1 MQLYLNATSPFARFA
16 RIIALEKNLESEL
29 ELIWCDPW
37 SDQAEL
43 LQHNP
48 HSRIPVLVDNGQAI
62 SESSLIAIYLNQL
75 HFEPQLLPAQQQ
87 AKVLG
92 LLGLGL
98 GLMEAAFSRVI
109 NAKYLGEAG
118 QNSVL
123 QQRREKAIQ
132 RSLNRLED
140 ELSNNDDLALNLG
153 FIAIAVAL
161 DYIDFRLPELEI
173 DSAHPGLKTWRQDLA
188 QRPSFTSTVF
198 K

>member
-16 RIIALEKNLESEL
+16 RIVALEKKLESEL

-48 HSRIPVLVDNGQAI
+48 HSRIPVLITDGEAI

-75 HFEPQLLPAQQQ
+75 QSEPQLLPAQKQ

-92 LLGLGL
+92 LLGLGQ

-109 NAKYLGEAG
+109 NAKYLSQEA

-123 QQRREKAIQ
+123 AQRREKAIQ
-132 RSLNRLED
+132 RSLAKLEE
-140 ELSNNDDLALNLG
+140 ELASSTDLALNLG

-173 DSAHPGLKTWRQDLA
+173 DSNFPALKAWRQGLA
-188 QRPSFTSTVF
+188 QRPSFTSTAF
-198 K
+198 N